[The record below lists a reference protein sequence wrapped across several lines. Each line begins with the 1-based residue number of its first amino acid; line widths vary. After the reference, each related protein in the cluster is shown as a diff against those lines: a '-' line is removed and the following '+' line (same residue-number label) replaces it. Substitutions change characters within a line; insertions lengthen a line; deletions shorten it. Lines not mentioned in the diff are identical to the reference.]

1 MWVCVWSNTTFIL
14 RRDIERMHTLPDS
27 QIPNMLAR
35 VGKLEKVCLE
45 YILGAN
51 TAPSP
56 DLKTDAKL

>member
-35 VGKLEKVCLE
+35 VGIGKLEKVGWSTWSKYC
-45 YILGAN
+45 AQ
-51 TAPSP
+51 S
-56 DLKTDAKL
+56 